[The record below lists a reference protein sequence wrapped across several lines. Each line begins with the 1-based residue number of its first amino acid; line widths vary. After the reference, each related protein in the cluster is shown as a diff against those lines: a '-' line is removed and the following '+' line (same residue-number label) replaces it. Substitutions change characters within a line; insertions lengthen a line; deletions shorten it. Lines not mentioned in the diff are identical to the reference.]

1 MEWSP
6 EAPTGVGRRRLPSV
20 LTRLLIVAVILV
32 IIVVAS
38 LPTCVCWLSP
48 GEVAVTY
55 DPVFRSF
62 GGPYVGPAVFLKAPW
77 QGLIKDF
84 YTVDY
89 IDMTS
94 ESRADY
100 PPILALT
107 KDGVEITVEES
118 FTYSI
123 DPERFLSLVE
133 NYPRIDYE
141 EQVLVPIMRQVVRD
155 VVSDYTVEEVIS
167 NREEIASKIE
177 AAYRSRI
184 EADPTLSAIRLHA
197 VMLRGIRL
205 PTRIKDAIEAKI
217 AAYQQ
222 KIAAEYERERIL
234 TLANASAME
243 KIIVAEGE
251 AEALKLRAEAIRSA
265 LTSIYNATRD
275 PEVLRIYVL
284 MEQLQRME
292 RPIVIIGGGGITPLL
307 QIPQSGSNE
316 TGD

>member
-6 EAPTGVGRRRLPSV
+6 EVPERVRGRRLPSV
-20 LTRLLIVAVILV
+20 LTKLIVIVVVLA
-32 IIVVAS
+32 IVVAVS
-38 LPTCVCWLSP
+38 LPMCVCWLSP

-55 DPVFRSF
+55 DPVFRSY
-62 GGPYVGPAVFLKAPW
+62 GGPYVGPTMFLKAPW

-84 YTVDY
+84 YTIDY

-94 ESRADY
+94 EVGADY
-100 PPILALT
+100 PPITALT
-107 KDGVEITVEES
+107 KDGVEITVDES

-123 DPERFLSLVE
+123 DPERFLDLVK

-155 VVSDYTVEEVIS
+155 IVSDYTVEQVIS
-167 NREEIASKIE
+167 NREEVASKIE
-177 AAYRSRI
+177 VAYRSRI
-184 EADPTLSAIRLHA
+184 EADPTLSAIKLHA

-205 PTRIKDAIEAKI
+205 PSRIKDAIEAKI

-243 KIIVAEGE
+243 KIIMAEGE
-251 AEALKLRAEAIRSA
+251 AEAIKLRAEAIRSA
-265 LTSIYNATRD
+265 LMSIYNATGD

-292 RPIVIIGGGGITPLL
+292 KPVIIIGGGGLTPLI
-307 QIPQSGSNE
+307 QIPQSESE
-316 TGD
+316 D